1 MEGRYGKKITNKVQA
16 TLLHKNT
23 NTNTKN
29 KQTTWISVSK
39 TQPSHTTHI

>member
-23 NTNTKN
+23 NTNTK
-29 KQTTWISVSK
+29 KQTNHMD
-39 TQPSHTTHI
+39 QRF